1 MPRQRRGRCPQVA
14 RWVRRVACKSCA
26 EFGAVPRLRSGLVPS
41 ECPLARTLLADVY
54 VKCLGGRKTRIP
66 ASEDANLDGV
76 LSPYVHV
83 MTSCRRMRLD
93 MSVRCMPTSC
103 SGSQFDK
110 VPRTSRGSVFAL
122 ARVCTAP
129 HLAPIVRWYVSC
141 RHTYLC
147 SALERVSALN
157 AVRLCTVELLS
168 SPV

>member
-1 MPRQRRGRCPQVA
+1 MPMRRRGRCPQVA
-14 RWVRRVACKSCA
+14 RWVRIDACKLCA

-41 ECPLARTLLADVY
+41 VCPLARALLANAS
-54 VKCLGGRKTRIP
+54 CLGGRKTRIP

-83 MTSCRRMRLD
+83 MISCRRMRLD
-93 MSVRCMPTSC
+93 MSLRCMPTSC
-103 SGSQFDK
+103 SGSQFAK
-110 VPRTSRGSVFAL
+110 VLRTSWGSVFAL

-147 SALERVSALN
+147 SALERVPALN